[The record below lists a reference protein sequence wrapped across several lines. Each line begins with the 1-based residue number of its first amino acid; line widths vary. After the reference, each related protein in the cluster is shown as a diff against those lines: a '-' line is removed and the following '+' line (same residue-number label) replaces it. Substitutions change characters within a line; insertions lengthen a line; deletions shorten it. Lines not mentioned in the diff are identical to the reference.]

1 MANHWGALLLLA
13 FALSLDSFGVGV
25 TYGLRKMKIPLL
37 SIAIISVCSG
47 LVIGI
52 SMQLGALLS
61 RVLSPVYTTVFGAVI
76 LICIGCYSLI
86 QALQRKEDLTE
97 ETAEVPRDLHLTEQV
112 DSDSGHISAL
122 AEKKSAE
129 NANTES
135 LTSSGRD
142 LSTETSL
149 ELQQEERTLFSLEF
163 RKWGLVIR
171 ILRSPSAA
179 DMDRSGSISATEAVW
194 LGIALSVDA
203 FGAGLGAAMLGF
215 QPLSTALAITLFSGV
230 FLIAGMKAGFFL
242 SAFRFMKAL
251 GVLPA
256 LLLIMMGI
264 LKLL

>member
-1 MANHWGALLLLA
+1 VASHWGALLLLA

-25 TYGLRKMKIPLL
+25 TYGLRKMRIPLL

-61 RVLSPVYTTVFGAVI
+61 RVLSPVYTTVIGAVI
-76 LICIGCYSLI
+76 LIGIGCYSLI
-86 QALQRKEDLTE
+86 QNLHRKEDLTE
-97 ETAEVPRDLHLTEQV
+97 DPAGVPGDLILKERSNFVSRSVLPEKKGVVKEDTVEVS
-112 DSDSGHISAL
+112 SDS
-122 AEKKSAE
+122 
-129 NANTES
+129 
-135 LTSSGRD
+135 SGIQQER
-142 LSTETSL
+142 TVFSL
-149 ELQQEERTLFSLEF
+149 EL

-179 DMDRSGSISATEAVW
+179 DMDRSGSISAMEAVW

-215 QPLSTALAITLFSGV
+215 QPLSTALAITLFSGT

-242 SAFRFMKAL
+242 SAFRFMRAL

>member
-13 FALSLDSFGVGV
+13 FALSLDSFGVGA
-25 TYGLRKMKIPLL
+25 TYGLRKLKIPLL
-37 SIAIISVCSG
+37 SIAIISACSG

-61 RVLSPVYTTVFGAVI
+61 HVLSPVYTTVFGAVI
-76 LICIGCYSLI
+76 LIVIGCYSLI
-86 QALQRKEDLTE
+86 QNLHRKEDLTDDP
-97 ETAEVPRDLHLTEQV
+97 AGAPGDLLLKEQSNSVSKSVLTE
-112 DSDSGHISAL
+112 
-122 AEKKSAE
+122 KKDAME
-129 NANTES
+129 IDTVEAC
-135 LTSSGRD
+135 LDSSGI
-142 LSTETSL
+142 
-149 ELQQEERTLFSLEF
+149 QQERTVISLEF

-179 DMDRSGSISATEAVW
+179 DVDRSGSISAMEAVW

-215 QPLSTALAITLFSGV
+215 QPLSTALAITLFSGM

>member
-37 SIAIISVCSG
+37 SIAIISICSG

-76 LICIGCYSLI
+76 LICIGCYSLF
-86 QALQRKEDLTE
+86 QALHRKEDLPE
-97 ETAEVPRDLHLTEQV
+97 DSAEVPRGLLLKEQTDPV
-112 DSDSGHISAL
+112 SRSVIG
-122 AEKKSAE
+122 EKRSAE
-129 NANTES
+129 NADTES
-135 LTSSGRD
+135 FPNSRKD
-142 LSTETSL
+142 LSAEASV
-149 ELQQEERTLFSLEF
+149 EQQERTVFSLEF

-215 QPLSTALAITLFSGV
+215 QPLSTALAITLFSGT

>member
-61 RVLSPVYTTVFGAVI
+61 HVLSPVYTTVFGAVI

-86 QALQRKEDLTE
+86 QALHRKEDLTE
-97 ETAEVPRDLHLTEQV
+97 DSVEAPRGLLLTEQADPV
-112 DSDSGHISAL
+112 SRSVL
-122 AEKKSAE
+122 AEKKGAEDADTESFPSSRKGLSAE
-129 NANTES
+129 A
-135 LTSSGRD
+135 
-142 LSTETSL
+142 SL
-149 ELQQEERTLFSLEF
+149 ELQQQERTLFSLEF

-215 QPLSTALAITLFSGV
+215 QPLSTALAITLFSGT

>member
-25 TYGLRKMKIPLL
+25 TYGLRKMKIPQL

-86 QALQRKEDLTE
+86 QALHRKEDLTE
-97 ETAEVPRDLHLTEQV
+97 EAAEVPGNLRLTEQV
-112 DSDSGHISAL
+112 DSGNISAL

-129 NANTES
+129 DANTES
-135 LTSSGRD
+135 LSSSGKGLPR
-142 LSTETSL
+142 ETSL

>member
-86 QALQRKEDLTE
+86 QALHRKEDLTE
-97 ETAEVPRDLHLTEQV
+97 EAAEVPGNLRLTEQV
-112 DSDSGHISAL
+112 DSGNISAL

-129 NANTES
+129 DANTES
-135 LTSSGRD
+135 LSSSGKG
-142 LSTETSL
+142 LPTKTSL

>member
-97 ETAEVPRDLHLTEQV
+97 ETAEVPRDLH
-112 DSDSGHISAL
+112 L

>member
-86 QALQRKEDLTE
+86 QALHRKEDLTE
-97 ETAEVPRDLHLTEQV
+97 EAAEVPGNLRLTEQV
-112 DSDSGHISAL
+112 DSGNISAL

-129 NANTES
+129 DANTES
-135 LTSSGRD
+135 LSSSGKG
-142 LSTETSL
+142 LPTETSL

>member
-86 QALQRKEDLTE
+86 QALHRKEDLTDDPVSGSVLNQKKGTE
-97 ETAEVPRDLHLTEQV
+97 GTEIAE
-112 DSDSGHISAL
+112 A
-122 AEKKSAE
+122 
-129 NANTES
+129 
-135 LTSSGRD
+135 SSNGSEMQR
-142 LSTETSL
+142 
-149 ELQQEERTLFSLEF
+149 ERTVFSLEF

-179 DMDRSGSISATEAVW
+179 DMDSSGSISALEAVW

-215 QPLSTALAITLFSGV
+215 QPLSTALAITLFSGT

>member
-97 ETAEVPRDLHLTEQV
+97 ETAEVPRDLHLAEQV
-112 DSDSGHISAL
+112 DPGNISAL

-129 NANTES
+129 DTNTES
-135 LTSSGRD
+135 LTSSEKG
-142 LSTETSL
+142 LSSEASL
-149 ELQQEERTLFSLEF
+149 ELQQERTLFSLEF

-179 DMDRSGSISATEAVW
+179 DTDRSGSISATEAVW

-215 QPLSTALAITLFSGV
+215 HPLSTALAITLFSGV

>member
-1 MANHWGALLLLA
+1 MPNHWGALLLLA

-47 LVIGI
+47 LVIGL

-61 RVLSPVYTTVFGAVI
+61 RVLSPVYTTVLGAVI

-86 QALQRKEDLTE
+86 QALHRKEDLTDDPVSGSVLDQNKNVE
-97 ETAEVPRDLHLTEQV
+97 GTETAEAP
-112 DSDSGHISAL
+112 S
-122 AEKKSAE
+122 
-129 NANTES
+129 
-135 LTSSGRD
+135 
-142 LSTETSL
+142 ETL
-149 ELQQEERTLFSLEF
+149 EIQQERTVFSLEF

-179 DMDRSGSISATEAVW
+179 DTDRSGSISAMEAVW

-215 QPLSTALAITLFSGV
+215 QPLSTAMAITLFSGT
-230 FLIAGMKAGFFL
+230 FLIVGMKAGFFL

>member
-86 QALQRKEDLTE
+86 QALHRKEDLTDDP
-97 ETAEVPRDLHLTEQV
+97 VIGSVLDQ
-112 DSDSGHISAL
+112 
-122 AEKKSAE
+122 KKGA
-129 NANTES
+129 
-135 LTSSGRD
+135 G
-142 LSTETSL
+142 STETAKTSL
-149 ELQQEERTLFSLEF
+149 NAPEIQQERTVFSLEF

-179 DMDRSGSISATEAVW
+179 DMDSSGSISAMEAVW

-215 QPLSTALAITLFSGV
+215 QPLSTALAITLFSGT

>member
-52 SMQLGALLS
+52 SMQLGELLS

-86 QALQRKEDLTE
+86 QALYRKEDLTE
-97 ETAEVPRDLHLTEQV
+97 EAAEFPGNLRLAEQA
-112 DSDSGHISAL
+112 DPGNISAL
-122 AEKKSAE
+122 EGKKSAE
-129 NANTES
+129 DADTES
-135 LTSSGRD
+135 ILSSGKG

-163 RKWGLVIR
+163 REWGLVIR

-215 QPLSTALAITLFSGV
+215 HPLYTALAITLFSGV